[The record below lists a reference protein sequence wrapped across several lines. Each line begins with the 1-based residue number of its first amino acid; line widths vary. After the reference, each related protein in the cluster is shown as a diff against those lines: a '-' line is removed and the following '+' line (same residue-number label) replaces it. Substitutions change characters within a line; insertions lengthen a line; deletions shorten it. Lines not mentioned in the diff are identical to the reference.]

1 MDYLQLLLLLNQ
13 EYLQNDLIIMTHTLV
28 LILL

>member
-13 EYLQNDLIIMTHTLV
+13 EYLQNDLIIMIRILV